1 MAEGTPARLS
11 PGEGRR
17 FGLLVGAAFMLLAA
31 VAFWR
36 GRALSAQVFA
46 GLGVALVFLG
56 AVLPVALIPVH
67 RLWMGLALAISKVT
81 TPIFL
86 GAVYFG
92 VIAPI
97 GLVRRLGAENLAR
110 RSRSKPSFWV
120 SRGSGKMR
128 NDMERQF

>member
-1 MAEGTPARLS
+1 MAEGIPARLS

-17 FGLLVGAAFMLLAA
+17 FGLTVGTAFLLVAI

-36 GRALSAQVFA
+36 GRVLPAQLFA
-46 GLGVALVFLG
+46 GLGAALVILG
-56 AVLPVALIPVH
+56 LVMPRTLIPVH
-67 RLWMGLALAISKVT
+67 RAWMAMALAISKVT

-97 GLVRRLGAENLAR
+97 GLIRRLGGRNRAR
-110 RSRSKPSFWV
+110 RSRSKATFWV
-120 SRGSGKMR
+120 SRDSGPVR